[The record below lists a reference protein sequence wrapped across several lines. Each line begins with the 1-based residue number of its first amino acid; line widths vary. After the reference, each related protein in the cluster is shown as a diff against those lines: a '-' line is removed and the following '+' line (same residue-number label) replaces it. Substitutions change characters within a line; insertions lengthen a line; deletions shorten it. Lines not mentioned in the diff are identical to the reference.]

1 MFWNSD
7 TISCNVISKQTSTH
21 FDTPQQIF
29 LLLHTFTLFF
39 FPILSISLTCLIVH
53 QIISQQS
60 LQFWTTFQH
69 LKEKLV
75 AYHHV
80 NLLSAVPRQHPLL
93 LVCHPLTPFAISED
107 FTAHRASPA
116 HSLHSSSTSL
126 REKHAAPSNTS
137 VEISLDDNKAE
148 SGKEPLE
155 SFSLVYRQSLR
166 QICRSHNFV
175 NNVAF

>member
-1 MFWNSD
+1 
-7 TISCNVISKQTSTH
+7 
-21 FDTPQQIF
+21 
-29 LLLHTFTLFF
+29 
-39 FPILSISLTCLIVH
+39 
-53 QIISQQS
+53 
-60 LQFWTTFQH
+60 
-69 LKEKLV
+69 
-75 AYHHV
+75 
-80 NLLSAVPRQHPLL
+80 

-175 NNVAF
+175 DSVAFLSTRIGNKFEVKHLCENDVKCGLEQYREANKNTATEKRYRDMNRER